1 MVNLIHSLQLSTDE
15 YAIMRQA
22 IEVSKM
28 QGRGG
33 FRALRRDGAT
43 QLVDQAVREVLGEA
57 ALPHLAMIASA
68 LEQPTQPAAK
78 KYLRRFG
85 ITPEKLADLERA
97 LGLGYQLTLQGRDQ
111 VDHML
116 TAN

>member
-1 MVNLIHSLQLSTDE
+1 MNLMYSVQLPTDE
-15 YAIMRQA
+15 YTIMRQA

-33 FRALRRDGAT
+33 FRALRRDGAMK
-43 QLVDQAVREVLGEA
+43 LVDQAVREVLGEA

-68 LEQPTQPAAK
+68 IEHPQQHAAE

-85 ITPEKLADLERA
+85 ITPEKLADLE
-97 LGLGYQLTLQGRDQ
+97 Q
-111 VDHML
+111 
-116 TAN
+116 

>member
-1 MVNLIHSLQLSTDE
+1 
-15 YAIMRQA
+15 MRQA

-57 ALPHLAMIASA
+57 ALPHLVMIAAA
-68 LEQPTQPAAK
+68 LEQPRQPAAK

-85 ITPEKLADLERA
+85 ITPETLADLERA
-97 LGLGYQLTLQGRDQ
+97 LGVGYQLTMRDHNQ
-111 VDHML
+111 VDHVL
-116 TAN
+116 TVH